1 MNRLKKYVPFL
12 RASIMQMFIYRGTI
26 WLWLIVDVFQFVM
39 MIFLWQSVYQFNDSI
54 NGFVF
59 NEMLLYFLLTN
70 VVFMFTDVEAIY
82 AVSEEVREG
91 RISLYMV
98 KPISY
103 RLRLYV
109 EILGRA
115 LGILALLLPI
125 AIATGTAII
134 LIFDISWTVT
144 FWQVVVSILYI
155 PLIFTLMFSF
165 AFFFGTV
172 SIYTTNV
179 FGVSIFAS
187 VFARVVS
194 GQLVPLA
201 LYPPVMQTILG
212 TMPFRFVS
220 YPPLILLGKV
230 GMTEAWTGLAIL
242 ALWVVVF
249 VIATGL
255 IFKWSL
261 KKMVVFGG

>member
-12 RASIMQMFIYRGTI
+12 RASIMQMFIYRGTV
-26 WLWLIVDVFQFVM
+26 WLWLIVEFFQFLM
-39 MIFLWQSVYQFNDSI
+39 MIFLWRSVYQFNDSI

-59 NEMLLYFLLTN
+59 TEMLLYFLITN
-70 VVFMFTDVEAIY
+70 VIFMFTEVEAIY

-109 EILGRA
+109 ELLGRA
-115 LGILALLLPI
+115 LGILVLMLPI
-125 AIATGTAII
+125 AIATGAAII
-134 LIFDISWTVT
+134 LIFDINWTVAL
-144 FWQVVVSILYI
+144 WQIVISALYI
-155 PLIFTLMFSF
+155 PLIFTLTFSF
-165 AFFFGTV
+165 AFFFGTI

-179 FGVSIFAS
+179 FGVTIFAS
-187 VFARVVS
+187 VFTHVVS

-212 TMPFRFVS
+212 TMPFRFIS
-220 YPPLILLGKV
+220 YPPLIMLGKI
-230 GMTEAWTGLAIL
+230 GMSEAWMGLAIL
-242 ALWVVVF
+242 AVWVVVF
-249 VIATGL
+249 VVATGL